1 MIEMRPGEVQRW
13 RILNAAYQDD
23 MLLDLEKHDLQAIA
37 YDGIQLGAMQ
47 PLKQVL
53 IAPGQRADILV
64 KAGSPGT
71 YAFNATPYDQGH
83 PSPVGPLA
91 RVVVSGAPMDMKLP
105 RALPPAPLATIKD
118 SEITNRRKVVLS
130 ATAPEAD
137 AAGHWQEFEFFVDG
151 KKFDPGRIDQRV
163 KLGAVEEW
171 TIVNTHEHD
180 DHVFHI
186 HTNPFQVISANG
198 KALAV
203 PEWRDSV
210 IVERKGGQ
218 VVFRSRFI
226 DFTGVYMLHCHMMN
240 HEEMGMMQTVEVYKA

>member
-1 MIEMRPGEVQRW
+1 
-13 RILNAAYQDD
+13 
-23 MLLDLEKHDLQAIA
+23 
-37 YDGIQLGAMQ
+37 
-47 PLKQVL
+47 
-53 IAPGQRADILV
+53 
-64 KAGSPGT
+64 
-71 YAFNATPYDQGH
+71 
-83 PSPVGPLA
+83 
-91 RVVVSGAPMDMKLP
+91 MDMQLP

-186 HTNPFQVISANG
+186 HTNPFQVISANEG
-198 KALAV
+198 AGGAGMAGFRDRGAQGRGRVPLALY
-203 PEWRDSV
+203 
-210 IVERKGGQ
+210 
-218 VVFRSRFI
+218 RFHRC
-226 DFTGVYMLHCHMMN
+226 LHAPLPHDEPRGDG
-240 HEEMGMMQTVEVYKA
+240 HDADGRGL